1 MFFNQDTSKPFE
13 WIKKLKI
20 EDRHWAR
27 GYLSKK
33 GLNISGSDFEPGF
46 EKPWVDDAIHREID
60 QKTRNAWR
68 QRKARK
74 VRTGKKAYNFVLTN
88 GSKRKLDEISESM
101 HCSITEALVNVIEH
115 ESKRIDEHKAALK
128 HMKEKIQETRRKLE
142 QENTS
147 TQSALKQLTHRLQ
160 KELDYN
166 LLNLSLKNLKVK
178 NPATLHTPLEAIKD
192 RAITDFHALRLKSI
206 SSIGLASAGLSAQ
219 PPDTE
224 ELWSRLI
231 EAGEA

>member
-1 MFFNQDTSKPFE
+1 MFYNQETSTPFE
-13 WIKKLKI
+13 WIRKLKLD
-20 EDRHWAR
+20 DRYWAR
-27 GYLSKK
+27 DYLSKK
-33 GLNISGSDFEPGF
+33 GLRISELNFEVGCDTL
-46 EKPWVDDAIHREID
+46 WINDAHHREID
-60 QKTRNAWR
+60 QKMRNAWR

-74 VRTGKKAYNFVLTN
+74 YRTGKKAYNFVLTN
-88 GSKRKLDEISESM
+88 DSKRKLDKISESM
-101 HCSITEALVNVIEH
+101 YCPITEALVNVIEH

-128 HMKEKIQETRRKLE
+128 HMKEKIQETRRELE

-147 TQSALKQLTHRLQ
+147 TQAALKQLTHRLQ

-166 LLNLSLKNLKVK
+166 LLNLSLKNLKIK
-178 NPATLHTPLEAIKD
+178 NPDTLHTHFEAIKD
-192 RAITDFHALRLKSI
+192 RVITDFHALRLKSI
-206 SSIGLASAGLSAQ
+206 SSIGLVSAGLSVQ